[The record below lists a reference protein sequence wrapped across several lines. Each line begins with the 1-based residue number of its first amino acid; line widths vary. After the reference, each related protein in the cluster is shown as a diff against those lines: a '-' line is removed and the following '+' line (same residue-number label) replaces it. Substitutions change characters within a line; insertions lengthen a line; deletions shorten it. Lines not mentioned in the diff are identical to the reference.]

1 MTDETRP
8 RTTTGEPASPVDEER
23 LAALDDVTET
33 VDASPEAFAAAVG
46 DILALHEDLLE
57 RLAQ

>member
-1 MTDETRP
+1 MNDETRH
-8 RTTTGEPASPVDEER
+8 RPAPLDEER

-33 VDASPEAFAAAVG
+33 SLDASPEAFAAAVD
-46 DILALHEDLLE
+46 DIVALHGDLLA